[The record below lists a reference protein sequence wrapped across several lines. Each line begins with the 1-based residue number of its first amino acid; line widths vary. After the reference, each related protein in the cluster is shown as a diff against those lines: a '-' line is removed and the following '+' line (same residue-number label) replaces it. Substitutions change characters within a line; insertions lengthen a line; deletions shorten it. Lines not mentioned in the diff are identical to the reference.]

1 MTLNELTSSV
11 RLTDLNA
18 KPHREA
24 RLVILHDRVALYE
37 MGPGEDFSPGQT
49 PIATFEKSTAGI
61 RAATA
66 WAAKH
71 NADITNRVWE
81 A

>member
-11 RLTDLNA
+11 RVTDLNA
-18 KPHREA
+18 RARREA

-37 MGPGEDFSPGQT
+37 MGPGEGFSPGQT